1 MPKQIIGGTFE
12 TLGQAAQQAGQQV
25 GQQVGP
31 GKILEQAAQQVG
43 LKPTE
48 TGTEQPQQTS
58 GSVKAQPGGKI
69 DAAKVAQR
77 KAQAFQRV
85 KQLEEEVKQI
95 GEQRK
100 KEEEETRQVTVQP
113 PVEAGRKIT
122 QLAEEKEKPLPP
134 PPVAMAQ
141 RSAGAERRI
150 KGASG

>member
-12 TLGQAAQQAGQQV
+12 TLGQTAKQVGQQV

-31 GKILEQAAQQVG
+31 GKILEQAAQQIG

-48 TGTEQPQQTS
+48 TGTEQISGGQQTKPQS
-58 GSVKAQPGGKI
+58 SLSAE
-69 DAAKVAQR
+69 KVAQK
-77 KAQAFQRV
+77 KAIATQRM
-85 KQLEEEVKQI
+85 KQLEAEMEQIRKQR
-95 GEQRK
+95 EQK
-100 KEEEETRQVTVQP
+100 TLQETAP
-113 PVEAGRKIT
+113 EKPVEAGRKIT
-122 QLAEEKEKPLPP
+122 QLTEEKEKPLP

>member
-12 TLGQAAQQAGQQV
+12 ILGQAAQQAGQQV

-48 TGTEQPQQTS
+48 TGTEQVSGGQQTKTQS
-58 GSVKAQPGGKI
+58 PLSAE
-69 DAAKVAQR
+69 KVAQK
-77 KAQAFQRV
+77 KAMATQRI
-85 KQLEEEVKQI
+85 KQLEAEIEQIRKQR
-95 GEQRK
+95 EQKTLQERVPEK
-100 KEEEETRQVTVQP
+100 

-134 PPVAMAQ
+134 PAVSMAQ